1 MSNHL
6 HQWWDWE
13 HPVTTDS
20 VAVDLGLDLGLFV
33 PLVMLGFDLFAGISG
48 LSSLSLELVLDLD
61 LLLKLDPSNSSSL
74 IVDGSSTSPLSD
86 ISPSKSVES
95 KSCACLLVNNWCLG
109 RVELPDYSWV
119 GVSNICLLWK
129 PTFSYKKNSI
139 IILRKMITIEK

>member
-33 PLVMLGFDLFAGISG
+33 PLVVLGFDLFAGISG
-48 LSSLSLELVLDLD
+48 LSFHALELALDLD

-74 IVDGSSTSPLSD
+74 IVDGSSTTLLSD

-95 KSCACLLVNNWCLG
+95 KSCACLLV
-109 RVELPDYSWV
+109 
-119 GVSNICLLWK
+119 
-129 PTFSYKKNSI
+129 
-139 IILRKMITIEK
+139 

>member
-33 PLVMLGFDLFAGISG
+33 PLVVLGFDLFAGISG

-74 IVDGSSTSPLSD
+74 IVDGSSTTLLSD
-86 ISPSKSVES
+86 ISPSKRVES
-95 KSCACLLVNNWCLG
+95 KSCACLLVNNWRLG
-109 RVELPDYSWV
+109 RVELPDDSCV
-119 GVSNICLLWK
+119 GVSIVCLQWK
-129 PTFSYKKNSI
+129 PTFSYKKT
-139 IILRKMITIEK
+139 L